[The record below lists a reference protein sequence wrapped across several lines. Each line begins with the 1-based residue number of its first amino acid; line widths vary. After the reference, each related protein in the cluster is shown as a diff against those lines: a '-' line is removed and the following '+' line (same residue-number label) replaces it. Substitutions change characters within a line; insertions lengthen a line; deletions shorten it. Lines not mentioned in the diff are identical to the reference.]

1 MKLIT
6 LTTLLIVLTTINIA
20 SLVWIG
26 YNVNPILSLILVIG
40 ETWWVA
46 SFIKTEP
53 KQNNNDRGKIQ
64 F

>member
-1 MKLIT
+1 MNR
-6 LTTLLIVLTTINIA
+6 LTIVTLLIVLTTINIA

-26 YNVNPILSLILVIG
+26 YNVNPILSLILIIG

-46 SFIKTEP
+46 SIIKSEP
-53 KQNNNDRGKIQ
+53 KHNNQGKLR